1 MSLRAPRLAL
11 LCLLLATIPAA
22 LAEADRPSRSTGP
35 VFDAF
40 GPVFDDVDPDY
51 MPPVEDYRVVFDV
64 WIGPEAPDERN
75 GRIESLARFM
85 NMHARAGVAPEDMQL
100 AIVLH
105 GSAGKAVLQNDAYR
119 ARFGTDNPDLP
130 LLEALA
136 ARGVR
141 MMICG
146 QSAASRGYAKED
158 MIAPVDVAL
167 SAYSAIYGLQSEGY
181 QLAPSWN

>member
-1 MSLRAPRLAL
+1 MSLRSPRLFVSL
-11 LCLLLATIPAA
+11 LLLALTTPA
-22 LAEADRPSRSTGP
+22 LADEAPSRSTGP
-35 VFDAF
+35 VFEDF
-40 GPVFDDVDPDY
+40 GPVFDGVDPDY

-85 NMHARAGVAPEDMQL
+85 NMHARAGVEAEDMQL

-105 GSAGKAVLQNDAYR
+105 GSAGKAVLQHDAYR
-119 ARFGTDNPDLP
+119 ERFGIDNPDLA